1 MSTNPS
7 SDSIGE
13 EYSSQRRQTA
23 QQPLVDDSDLWRRLK
38 LGDEGAI
45 ADLYDRYS
53 QLIYNVAHQVL
64 REPGASEDV
73 LQEVFLQLWRV
84 PDSYEPAKGTLHAW
98 LTVVSRRRA
107 IDRLR
112 LRRRKAES
120 DIADVVV
127 SINATQLADASLNQI
142 TDKLRV
148 LLEEMPEK
156 LRVTFEL
163 AFMQGLTHTEI
174 SERLGIPLGTAKSR
188 IRQVLSSVRAKLDSN
203 RAKTNGN
210 GHV

>member
-1 MSTNPS
+1 
-7 SDSIGE
+7 
-13 EYSSQRRQTA
+13 
-23 QQPLVDDSDLWRRLK
+23 
-38 LGDEGAI
+38 
-45 ADLYDRYS
+45 
-53 QLIYNVAHQVL
+53 L
-64 REPGASEDV
+64 RDPGASEDV

-84 PDSYEPAKGTLHAW
+84 PDAFDPAKGTLHTW

-112 LRRRKAES
+112 QRKAES
-120 DIADVVV
+120 DVADVVISV
-127 SINATQLADASLNQI
+127 NATQYADASLNQI

-148 LLEEMPEK
+148 LLEDIPEK

-163 AFMQGLTHTEI
+163 AFMQGLTHAEI
-174 SERLGIPLGTAKSR
+174 SERLGIPLGTTKSR

>member
-1 MSTNPS
+1 MATNPS
-7 SDSIGE
+7 SDSVGE
-13 EYSSQRRQTA
+13 SYSSQRRQTA
-23 QQPLVDDSDLWRRLK
+23 QQPLVDDSELWRRLK

-53 QLIYNVAHQVL
+53 QLIYNVSYHIL
-64 REPGASEDV
+64 RDPGTSEDI
-73 LQEVFLQLWRV
+73 LQEVLLQLWRV
-84 PDSYEPAKGTLHAW
+84 PDSFEPAKGTLHAW
-98 LTVVSRRRA
+98 LTVVTRRRA
-107 IDRLR
+107 IDR

-127 SINATQLADASLNQI
+127 SINATQLTDASLNQI
-142 TDKLRV
+142 SGKIRV
-148 LLEEMPEK
+148 LLEDMPEK

-163 AFMQGLTHTEI
+163 AYMQGLTHVEI
-174 SERLGIPLGTAKSR
+174 SKRLGIPLGTTKSR
-188 IRQVLSSVRAKLDSN
+188 IRQVLSSVRAKLDSD